1 VADSAAQRHPHVIAG
16 PSSDFTPGA
25 VEQIDDTPPRNS
37 SDTSLAGPTV
47 RIPFAPPMSQ
57 LRTRLQHPSP
67 NPMALRIVEQRSSLP
82 APGSPIRSSCETD
95 PPLPEFAPDSLL
107 EEAGFEPPVPPGK
120 SVAFSRRREG
130 RRPTGWSRKL
140 ASPLRGTSSSN
151 PARSAGESLVRTGD
165 IGNGT

>member
-1 VADSAAQRHPHVIAG
+1 RAVGWPTPPPSVI
-16 PSSDFTPGA
+16 PTSSPALVRISPPGA

-82 APGSPIRSSCETD
+82 APGSPIRSSGETA

-107 EEAGFEPPVPPGK
+107 EEAVRSELVSEMGF
-120 SVAFSRRREG
+120 
-130 RRPTGWSRKL
+130 
-140 ASPLRGTSSSN
+140 
-151 PARSAGESLVRTGD
+151 
-165 IGNGT
+165 

>member
-67 NPMALRIVEQRSSLP
+67 NPMALRIVTLILAGAGVAYPKLLRNGP
-82 APGSPIRSSCETD
+82 AP
-95 PPLPEFAPDSLL
+95 
-107 EEAGFEPPVPPGK
+107 
-120 SVAFSRRREG
+120 
-130 RRPTGWSRKL
+130 TG
-140 ASPLRGTSSSN
+140 
-151 PARSAGESLVRTGD
+151 VRT
-165 IGNGT
+165 

>member
-107 EEAGFEPPVPPGK
+107 EGEGFEP
-120 SVAFSRRREG
+120 SVRRRGQHFFETAPDPG
-130 RRPTGWSRKL
+130 TRRRQTGPV
-140 ASPLRGTSSSN
+140 A
-151 PARSAGESLVRTGD
+151 RTGF
-165 IGNGT
+165 